1 MRNFEWDASRKIPQ
15 PQAYLDAQIERL
27 IELGYPQILGVGATS
42 FRQVLSTLASYLPE
56 AGEMPTFIPSCGH
69 LPFVLVINTAAMPVR
84 KMIPLIERRGKTA
97 VERLYPIEP
106 ELFHP
111 TEDTEIPEGHAYLLW
126 DIDRG
131 MDTLNVTPE
140 AALHALQAQQRSPL
154 TIEEGAALL
163 THYPEFLQPNNC
175 FLMLGSRCGDKR
187 VPALW
192 LSDGRPKL
200 GWCWAGN
207 PHTWLGS
214 ASCAKR
220 SPAVKLMELLG
231 EGSAANREEFPQPLG

>member
-1 MRNFEWDASRKIPQ
+1 MRNFEWNPSLNIPQ
-15 PQAYLDAQIERL
+15 PQAYLDAQVERL
-27 IELGYPQILGVGATS
+27 IELGYPQILGVSVTS
-42 FRQVLSTLASYLPE
+42 FRQALSALASYLPE
-56 AGEMPTFIPSCGH
+56 AGEMPTAIPSCGH
-69 LPFVLVINTAAMPVR
+69 LPFVLVINMAAVPVR
-84 KMIPLIERRGKTA
+84 KMIPLIERRGKAA

-106 ELFHP
+106 ELFLP
-111 TEDTEIPEGHAYLLW
+111 TEGTAIPPGHAYLLL

-131 MDTLNVTPE
+131 METLNVTPDT
-140 AALHALQAQQRSPL
+140 ALITLQAQQRSPL
-154 TIEEGAALL
+154 TVEEGVAIL
-163 THYPEFLQPNNC
+163 THFPEFLQPNNC

-220 SPAVKLMELLG
+220 TPAVNLMEL
-231 EGSAANREEFPQPLG
+231 